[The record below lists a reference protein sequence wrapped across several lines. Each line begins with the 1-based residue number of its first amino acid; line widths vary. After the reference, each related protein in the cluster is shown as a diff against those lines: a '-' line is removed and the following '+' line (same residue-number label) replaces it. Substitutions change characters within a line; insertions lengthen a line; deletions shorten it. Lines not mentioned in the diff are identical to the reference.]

1 MDFQIVVAF
10 LCNTEVLVVTTQQVL
25 LTYVHDKKIYY
36 VLRKTY
42 KVTIKK
48 FKGTKMLFFAVEP
61 ISVVFIMIKNMYHII
76 ISYLLTTFTL
86 FYLSQILHSLGTL
99 LTNINL
105 C

>member
-1 MDFQIVVAF
+1 
-10 LCNTEVLVVTTQQVL
+10 
-25 LTYVHDKKIYY
+25 
-36 VLRKTY
+36 
-42 KVTIKK
+42 
-48 FKGTKMLFFAVEP
+48 MLFFAVEP